1 MGNIIDKINNY
12 GEEEKVWEESF
23 YKRAGDGEIPVMNT
37 YGELWSNQSIK
48 VLKILNFK
56 N

>member
-1 MGNIIDKINNY
+1 MDNIIYEINNY
-12 GEEEKVWEESF
+12 DEEEKVWEYSLN
-23 YKRAGDGEIPVMNT
+23 KRAGDGEIPVMNT